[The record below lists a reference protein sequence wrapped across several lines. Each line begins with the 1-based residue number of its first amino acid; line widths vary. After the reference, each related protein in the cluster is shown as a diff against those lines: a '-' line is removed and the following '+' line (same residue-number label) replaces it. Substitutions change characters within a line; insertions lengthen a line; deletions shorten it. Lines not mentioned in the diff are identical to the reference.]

1 MADEIENDEGFD
13 TPVERTTNALDN
25 LSIQEERVIEVR
37 RRRRRRRTTRLRTPL
52 LTWRFLLL
60 RLGRGPAQSKLTGT
74 VGFDTLPMQITS
86 HALKRPIEFNVM
98 LVGTPSAR
106 PLPC

>member
-13 TPVERTTNALDN
+13 TPVERTTNVLDN

-37 RRRRRRRTTRLRTPL
+37 RRRRRRRTTRMRTSL

-60 RLGRGPAQSKLTGT
+60 RLGRGHTVQAHRHGRLRHAADANHLARAQAA
-74 VGFDTLPMQITS
+74 
-86 HALKRPIEFNVM
+86 H
-98 LVGTPSAR
+98 
-106 PLPC
+106 